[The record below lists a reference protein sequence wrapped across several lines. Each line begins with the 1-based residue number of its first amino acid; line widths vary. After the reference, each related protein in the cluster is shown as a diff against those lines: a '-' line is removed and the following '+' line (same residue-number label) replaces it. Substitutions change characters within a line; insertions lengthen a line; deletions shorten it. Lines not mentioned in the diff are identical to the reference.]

1 MSSALAATSS
11 QTESEPVYRKGGYQ
25 TRRYLITGTTFEQL
39 KHAAVQS
46 DKYNYMAHR
55 RIQVIDCKNPAVI
68 KLINEHF
75 PELIKE
81 FPELPENLKICY
93 MKTEKRDAKD
103 ENDFP
108 WYELHAR
115 LGEKETSDGYY
126 QGELNDDEDLYL
138 DDSEFEGHLWR
149 SKLVDGKP
157 IAYQITVEEARAE
170 CLEYNAEEQCNKIVF
185 QQLLEHCIG
194 HGIEK
199 DLVRVN
205 SSNSAAPDIEITKY
219 RHADSVIVKFEGT
232 SYGGKTEYGI
242 SDVYRIL
249 RDLLVS
255 LGEVGKSDIE
265 NLQIVDVTEDMQY
278 RSYHMALSEELK

>member
-1 MSSALAATSS
+1 MSFAPTTSS
-11 QTESEPVYRKGGYQ
+11 QTKPEPVYRKGGYQ
-25 TRRYLITGTTFEQL
+25 TRRFLITGTTFEQL

-46 DKYNYMAHR
+46 DKYNYVAYR
-55 RIQVIDCKNPAVI
+55 RIQLINGKSPAVI
-68 KLINEHF
+68 KIINKHF
-75 PELIKE
+75 PDIVKE
-81 FPELPENLKICY
+81 FSEVPENLKICY
-93 MKTEKRDAKD
+93 MKTEKRDATDK
-103 ENDFP
+103 NDFP

-157 IAYQITVEEARAE
+157 IAYQITVEEARVE
-170 CLEYNAEEQCNKIVF
+170 CLEYNAAEQKNKIVF

-194 HGIEK
+194 RAIEK

-205 SSNSAAPDIEITKY
+205 SSALDIEITKY
-219 RHADSVIVKFEGT
+219 RHTDSVIVKFEGT
-232 SYGGKTEYGI
+232 AYGGKTEYGI
-242 SDVYRIL
+242 SDVSQIL

-255 LGEVGKSDIE
+255 LGDAGKSDIE
-265 NLQIVDVTEDMQY
+265 NLQIVDVTDDMQY
-278 RSYHMALSEELK
+278 RCYHMALSEKLK